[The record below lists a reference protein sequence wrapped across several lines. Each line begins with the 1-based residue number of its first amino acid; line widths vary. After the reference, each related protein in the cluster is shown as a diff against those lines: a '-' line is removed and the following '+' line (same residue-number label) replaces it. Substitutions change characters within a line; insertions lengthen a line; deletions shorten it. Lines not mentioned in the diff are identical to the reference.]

1 MEVKHKNWFERW
13 FDSPYYHILYKDR
26 NDEEAEF
33 FLDNLLNHLRIPK
46 GAKILDLACG
56 RGRHSIHLNKMGY
69 DVTGLDLSPQ
79 NIEFAYRYS
88 NDHLRFFVQDMRKVF
103 KVNEFDLVL
112 NLFTSFGYFGNPVED
127 EKVVNSVY
135 SMLKKDGIFVLDYL
149 NVNKLDFDDMT
160 YEKEVDG
167 VQFNIRKYLVN
178 DKIVKEIFI
187 KDADREYQFSE
198 YVSAI
203 TPERFYTMFKN
214 AGFRYIHVFGS
225 YELDEYT
232 TERCPRF
239 IIIGRK

>member
-56 RGRHSIHLNKMGY
+56 RGRHSIYLNKLGY
-69 DVTGLDLSPQ
+69 NVTGLDLSPQ
-79 NIEFAYRYS
+79 NIEFAHRYG
-88 NDHLRFFVQDMRKVF
+88 NENLHFYVHDMRKVF

-112 NLFTSFGYFGNPVED
+112 NLFTSFGYFGNPAED

-149 NVNKLDFDDMT
+149 NVNKLDFEDMT

-167 VQFNIRKYLVN
+167 IQFNIRKYIVN
-178 DKIVKEIFI
+178 EKIVKEIFI
-187 KDADREYQFSE
+187 KDTDREYQFSE

-203 TPERFYTMFKN
+203 TPERFYAMFKN

>member
-56 RGRHSIHLNKMGY
+56 RGRHSIYLNKLGY
-69 DVTGLDLSPQ
+69 EVTGLDLSPQ
-79 NIEFAYRYS
+79 NIEFAHRYG
-88 NDHLRFFVQDMRKVF
+88 NTNLHFYVHDMRKVF

-112 NLFTSFGYFGNPVED
+112 NLFTSFGYFGNPAED
-127 EKVVNSVY
+127 EKVINSVY

-149 NVNKLDFDDMT
+149 NVNKLDFEDMT

-167 VQFNIRKYLVN
+167 VQFNIRKYIVN

-187 KDADREYQFSE
+187 KDNDREYQFSE

-203 TPERFYTMFKN
+203 TPERFYAMFKN

>member
-26 NDEEAEF
+26 DDEEAEF
-33 FLDNLLNHLRIPK
+33 FLNNLFQHLHTPK
-46 GAKILDLACG
+46 DAKILDLACG
-56 RGRHSIHLNKMGY
+56 RGRHSIYLNKLGF

-79 NIEFAYRYS
+79 NIEYAHRYG
-88 NDHLRFFVQDMRKVF
+88 NDKLKFFVHDMRKVF
-103 KVNEFDLVL
+103 KVNEFDVVL
-112 NLFTSFGYFGNPVED
+112 NLFTSFGYFGNPEED
-127 EKVVNSVY
+127 EKVVQSVY
-135 SMLKKDGIFVLDYL
+135 NMLKPDGVFVLDYL
-149 NVNKLDFDDMT
+149 NVNKLDFADLT
-160 YEKEVDG
+160 YDKEVDG
-167 VQFNIRKYLVN
+167 VHFNIRKYIVN
-178 DKIVKEIFI
+178 EKIVKEIHI

-214 AGFRYIHVFGS
+214 TGFKYIHVFGS

-232 TERCPRF
+232 VESCPRF